1 MKGKKISIM
10 GKDPAL
16 WIKSLKGAPVQ
27 LAPGDWYMS
36 LRRGLVEGQFVHWA
50 AIESFKLVD
59 VFSYHTLF
67 GEEGAQ
73 PSFSGYI
80 VNLKT
85 WNKLPKDLQNMI
97 IEAYDW
103 AGNGNLEA
111 LSHEVSR
118 AISASKEKG
127 DTFIKLTPKELRQWA
142 DTMVPINNRWIEET
156 EALGLPARKTFD
168 QLMDLFDKYR

>member
-1 MKGKKISIM
+1 M
-10 GKDPAL
+10 GRDPAI
-16 WIKSLKGAPVQ
+16 WVKSLKGAPVQ

-36 LRRGLVEGQFVHWA
+36 LSRGLVEGQFVHWA
-50 AIESFKLVD
+50 AIDSFKLAE
-59 VFSYHTLF
+59 VFKTHTLF

-85 WNKLPKDLQNMI
+85 WNKLPKDLRMII

-103 AGNGNLEA
+103 AGNGNLES
-111 LSHEVSR
+111 LSDEVSR
-118 AISASKEKG
+118 AISASREKG
-127 DTFIKLTPKELRQWA
+127 NTFITLTSEELKQWS
-142 DTMVPINNRWIEET
+142 DTMVPVNNKWIEET

-168 QLMDLFDKYR
+168 QLMGLFEKYR